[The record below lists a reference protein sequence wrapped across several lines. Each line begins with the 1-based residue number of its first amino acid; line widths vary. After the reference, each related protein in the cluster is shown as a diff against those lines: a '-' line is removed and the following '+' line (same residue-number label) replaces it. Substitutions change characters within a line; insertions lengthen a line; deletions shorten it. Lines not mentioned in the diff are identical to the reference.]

1 MAYPDLVHS
10 HSSLKYVCLKHSLAQ
25 ALKVS
30 EFVGKAYHYGLNNG
44 QSSSVPK
51 VWFRSD
57 VWRFSDFT
65 STESFGAQDNRFPSE
80 MHAVFSKDYADHGS
94 WRVPKHGIA
103 AEEV

>member
-1 MAYPDLVHS
+1 MPPMSTMHS
-10 HSSLKYVCLKHSLAQ
+10 K
-25 ALKVS
+25 
-30 EFVGKAYHYGLNNG
+30 
-44 QSSSVPK
+44 
-51 VWFRSD
+51 RD

-103 AEEV
+103 AEERVAAIRAYTTRV